1 MEFGSATTF
10 LAIAYITKSA
20 AHSLTKYIPH
30 EECTNT
36 FFSINSAL
44 SSHTWTQKLEH
55 YGYFGMLWIFF
66 ALSFW
71 RTLKRKYS
79 YGTFHRNFQH
89 TNIYKLNTVVVLN
102 GTRHSA
108 HFFLSL
114 SIVVADIYENSWKF
128 HVLWNLNKL
137 NNKRII
143 AFTKWNWAY
152 MLRASFWGMLLSI
165 LHRHSVPLSFMLWGV
180 PILVSIFHDPYFGPI

>member
-1 MEFGSATTF
+1 MSTIHTCSQTLWVNPIEIEINLMAFGSATTF

-20 AHSLTKYIPH
+20 AHSLTKYIPR

-108 HFFLSL
+108 HFFYS
-114 SIVVADIYENSWKF
+114 VYCG
-128 HVLWNLNKL
+128 
-137 NNKRII
+137 R
-143 AFTKWNWAY
+143 
-152 MLRASFWGMLLSI
+152 
-165 LHRHSVPLSFMLWGV
+165 RHL
-180 PILVSIFHDPYFGPI
+180 